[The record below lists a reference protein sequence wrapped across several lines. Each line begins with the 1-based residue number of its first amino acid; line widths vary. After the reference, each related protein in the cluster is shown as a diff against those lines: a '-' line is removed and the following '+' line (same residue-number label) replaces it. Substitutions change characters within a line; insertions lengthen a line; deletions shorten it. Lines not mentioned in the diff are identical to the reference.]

1 MFKKDL
7 QNELNKISESST
19 KMMVDNI
26 LRKHNVSLDKSRVT
40 DAQKKELKKL
50 VNDIQQAFSKIQ
62 RHYNDADKK

>member
-26 LRKHNVSLDKSRVT
+26 LRKHNVSLDKSKIT
-40 DAQKKELKKL
+40 DSQKKELKKL

>member
-26 LRKHNVSLDKSRVT
+26 LRKHNVSLDKSKIT
-40 DAQKKELKKL
+40 AAQKKELKKL
-50 VNDIQQAFSKIQ
+50 VNDVQQAFSKIQ

>member
-26 LRKHNVSLDKSRVT
+26 LRKHNVSLDKSKVT